1 MKADIKVDRARVGDA
16 NSMHRMISH
25 FADKGEM
32 LPRALSEIYED
43 IRDYFVVRKRG
54 RVIACAALHVTWVD
68 LAEVR
73 SLAVDEQAQNQRI
86 GSALVQACLEEA
98 QELGI
103 PRVFCLVRKP
113 AFFEKHGFQL
123 IDKTELPHKVWAE
136 CYRCPKFPDC
146 DEVALIRYLLG
157 SASKPMPF

>member
-1 MKADIKVDRARVGDA
+1 MKVDIKVDRARVSDA

-25 FADKGEM
+25 FSDKGEV

-68 LAEVR
+68 LAEIR
-73 SLAVDEQAQNQRI
+73 SLAVDEQEQNQRI

-98 QELGI
+98 KELGI

-113 AFFEKHGFQL
+113 AFFEKHGFEL

-146 DEVALIRYLLG
+146 DEVALIRHL
-157 SASKPMPF
+157 

>member
-16 NSMHRMISH
+16 NSMHQMISY
-25 FADKGEM
+25 FADKGEV

-54 RVIACAALHVTWVD
+54 QVIACAALHVTWVD
-68 LAEVR
+68 LAEIR
-73 SLAVDEQAQNQRI
+73 SLAVDEKEQNQKI
-86 GSALVQACLEEA
+86 GSPLVQACLEEA
-98 QELGI
+98 KELGI

-123 IDKTELPHKVWAE
+123 INKTELPNKVWAE

-146 DEVALIRYLLG
+146 DEVALIRYL
-157 SASKPMPF
+157 

>member
-1 MKADIKVDRARVGDA
+1 MKADTKVDRAKVSDA
-16 NSMHRMISH
+16 NSMHRLISH
-25 FADKGEM
+25 FADKREV

-68 LAEVR
+68 LAEIR
-73 SLAVDEQAQNQRI
+73 SLAVDEQAQNHKI
-86 GSALVQACLEEA
+86 GSALIQTCLEEA
-98 QELGI
+98 KELGI

-113 AFFEKHGFQL
+113 VFFGKHGFQP
-123 IDKTELPHKVWAE
+123 IDKKDLPQKVWAE

-146 DEVALIRYLLG
+146 DEVALIRHV
-157 SASKPMPF
+157 

>member
-16 NSMHRMISH
+16 NSMHRLISH
-25 FADKGEM
+25 FADKGEV
-32 LPRALSEIYED
+32 LPRALSEIYEG

-54 RVIACAALHVTWVD
+54 QVIACAALHVTWVD
-68 LAEVR
+68 LAEIR
-73 SLAVDEQAQNQRI
+73 SLAVDEKEQNQRI
-86 GSALVQACLEEA
+86 GSVLVQACLEEA
-98 QELGI
+98 KELGI

-123 IDKTELPHKVWAE
+123 IDKAELPHKVWAE

-146 DEVALIRYLLG
+146 DEVALIRHL
-157 SASKPMPF
+157 

>member
-1 MKADIKVDRARVGDA
+1 MKIDTKVDRARVGDA
-16 NSMHRMISH
+16 NSMHRLISH

-68 LAEVR
+68 LAEIR
-73 SLAVDEQAQNQRI
+73 SLAVDEQEQNQRI
-86 GSALVQACLEEA
+86 GSSLTQACLEDA
-98 QELGI
+98 RELGI

-146 DEVALIRYLLG
+146 DEVALIRHL
-157 SASKPMPF
+157 

>member
-1 MKADIKVDRARVGDA
+1 MKVDIKVDRARVSDA

-25 FADKGEM
+25 FADKGEV

-68 LAEVR
+68 LAEIR
-73 SLAVDEQAQNQRI
+73 SLAVDEMEQNQRI
-86 GSALVQACLEEA
+86 GSLLIQACLEEA
-98 QELGI
+98 KELGI

-123 IDKTELPHKVWAE
+123 IDKTELPQKVWAE
-136 CYRCPKFPDC
+136 CYRCPKFPNC
-146 DEVALIRYLLG
+146 DEVALIRQL
-157 SASKPMPF
+157 

>member
-1 MKADIKVDRARVGDA
+1 MKADMKVARARVSDA
-16 NSMHRMISH
+16 NSMHQMISH

-32 LPRALSEIYED
+32 LPRALSEIYD
-43 IRDYFVVRKRG
+43 GIRDYFVVRKGG

-68 LAEVR
+68 LAEIR
-73 SLAVDEQAQNQRI
+73 SLAVDRKEQNQSI
-86 GSALVQACLEEA
+86 GSLLTQACLEEA
-98 QELGI
+98 KELGI

-123 IDKTELPHKVWAE
+123 IDKKELPQKVWAE

-146 DEVALIRYLLG
+146 DEVALIRSL
-157 SASKPMPF
+157 

>member
-1 MKADIKVDRARVGDA
+1 MKADIKVDRARVSDA
-16 NSMHRMISH
+16 NSMHRLISH
-25 FADKGEM
+25 FADKGEV

-68 LAEVR
+68 LAEIK
-73 SLAVDEQAQNQRI
+73 SLAVDEQTQNQRV

-98 QELGI
+98 KELAI

-123 IDKTELPHKVWAE
+123 IDKAELPHKVWAE

-146 DEVALIRYLLG
+146 DEVALIRHL
-157 SASKPMPF
+157 

>member
-1 MKADIKVDRARVGDA
+1 MKADIKVDRARVSDA
-16 NSMHRMISH
+16 NSMHRLISH
-25 FADKGEM
+25 FADKGEV

-43 IRDYFVVRKRG
+43 IRDYFVVRKKG

-68 LAEVR
+68 LAEIR
-73 SLAVDEQAQNQRI
+73 SLAVDEQAQNQRV
-86 GSALVQACLEEA
+86 GSALVQACLEQA
-98 QELGI
+98 KELAI

-123 IDKTELPHKVWAE
+123 MDKAELPHKVWAE

-146 DEVALIRYLLG
+146 DEVALIRHL
-157 SASKPMPF
+157 